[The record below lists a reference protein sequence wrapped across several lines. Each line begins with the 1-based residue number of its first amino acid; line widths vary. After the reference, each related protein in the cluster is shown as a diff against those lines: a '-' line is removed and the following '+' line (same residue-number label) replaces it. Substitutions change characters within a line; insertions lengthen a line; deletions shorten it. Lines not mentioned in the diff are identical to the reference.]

1 MGTTHGIQAISAEAR
16 MHRSKNQ
23 GVEMEAAPPTI
34 TPHNRKILLLPTSIF
49 LSVPGPYAL
58 LV

>member
-1 MGTTHGIQAISAEAR
+1 MGTTHGIQAISAEVR
-16 MHRSKNQ
+16 MHRSENQ
-23 GVEMEAAPPTI
+23 GVEMEVAPPTI
-34 TPHNRKILLLPTSIF
+34 TPHNRKILLLLTSIF